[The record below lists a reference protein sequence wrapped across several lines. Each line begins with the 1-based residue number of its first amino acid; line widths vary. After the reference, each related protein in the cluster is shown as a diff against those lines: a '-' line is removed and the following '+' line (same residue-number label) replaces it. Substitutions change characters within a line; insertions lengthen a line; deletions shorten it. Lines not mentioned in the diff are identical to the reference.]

1 MFLHFQFFSCS
12 IAAASPQSLEVSLST
27 TSLGM
32 AHLLG
37 HGIDLTCSLNSSDA
51 QPYNTLQWLDGEIP
65 IESSASREIIRC
77 GNSITLRFHNFSTL
91 DFGMYTCR
99 CVNEDYEMEQFCSQP
114 SSIIHLPEG
123 RITPQNSLAK
133 HILYYKTLM
142 YRLQKR
148 WAG

>member
-1 MFLHFQFFSCS
+1 MFYTFNFFPVL
-12 IAAASPQSLEVSLST
+12 AAASLQSLEVSLST
-27 TSLGM
+27 TSLGI
-32 AHLLG
+32 ADLFG
-37 HGIDLTCSLNSSDA
+37 HGIDLTCSLNTSDVH
-51 QPYNTLQWLDGEIP
+51 PYNTLQWLDGEIP

-123 RITPQNSLAK
+123 RITPQDK
-133 HILYYKTLM
+133 HIFHALATTLM

-148 WAG
+148 WTG